1 MKYIVIVIALLS
13 YSKNSWGQIQCIEES
28 RITPTYQCNDEF
40 YNPVC
45 GCNGITYRN
54 QCNAFFVNGVT
65 NWVSGVCSGMSVD
78 FYPNP
83 VVLNAMLNVNIGFP
97 ENVMAKADIKI
108 VDIYGKV
115 WTQRI
120 VNNFN
125 RVQIQFD
132 MTVLRTGVYILLIQ
146 GSNNSVISQKF
157 AKN

>member
-1 MKYIVIVIALLS
+1 MRIFFCILLGFIATIS
-13 YSKNSWGQIQCIEES
+13 SAQIPCVEET

-54 QCNAFFVNGVT
+54 QCNAYFVNGVN
-65 NWVSGVCSGMSVD
+65 NWVSGVCSGINVD
-78 FYPNP
+78 FFPNP
-83 VVLNAMLNVNIGFP
+83 VVLNTMLTVNIGFP
-97 ENVMAKADIKI
+97 ENIMANADIKI

-125 RVQIQFD
+125 RMQIQFD

-146 GSNNSVISQKF
+146 GSNKSVVSQKF
-157 AKN
+157 AKY